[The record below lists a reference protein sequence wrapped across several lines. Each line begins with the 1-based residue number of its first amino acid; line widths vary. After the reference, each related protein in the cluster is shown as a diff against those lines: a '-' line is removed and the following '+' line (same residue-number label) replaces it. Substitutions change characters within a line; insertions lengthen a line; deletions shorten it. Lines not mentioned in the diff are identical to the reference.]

1 MDAFA
6 PRRPEE
12 AARWLSVLVLLA
24 GALLVVV
31 TPLTAELSP
40 LVLSVSAVCAT
51 FCVVLVVF
59 VHRGWRPGAV
69 PWLLCMLASAGL
81 ILASNLVT
89 RDASAAG
96 QLYFLLPAVASA
108 AQLRPRGAW
117 LVAGACSAADLVL
130 VLSLLEPPTSLVDWG
145 SLTLFTAIFVALLSR
160 AADRQEALERDLR
173 RQAAID
179 PVTGLLTRRVLDEAL
194 SSALRSGSDP
204 VAPSPGT
211 VLVIAD
217 LDHFKGVNDT
227 HGHPVG
233 DAALSHVGRLLVEAA
248 GAGAVVSRL
257 GGDELA
263 VLLPGTDPVSGLR
276 CGERVVAAVRAT
288 PLELPDGASLPLT
301 VSVGV
306 AHSPVDAPDV
316 ESLYRAAD
324 AALYE
329 AKRGG
334 RDRVAVARRPAPR
347 GDVASRSGAPVVVAG
362 S

>member
-1 MDAFA
+1 VDAFA

-24 GALLVVV
+24 AVLLVVV
-31 TPLTAELSP
+31 TPLTAELTP
-40 LVLSVSAVCAT
+40 P
-51 FCVVLVVF
+51 VLVVTGVCAAF
-59 VHRGWRPGAV
+59 CAALVVQVRRGWCPGPL
-69 PWLLCMLASAGL
+69 PWLLCMLASTGL

-89 RDASAAG
+89 RDASAAA
-96 QLYFLLPAVASA
+96 QLYFLLPALAAA
-108 AQLRPRGAW
+108 AQLRPPGAW
-117 LVAGACSAADLVL
+117 VVAASCSAGELVL
-130 VLSLLEPPTSLVDWG
+130 VLSLLEPPTSLVDWV
-145 SLTLFTAIFVALLSR
+145 SLTVFMTIFVGLLSR
-160 AADRQEALERDLR
+160 AADRQEALTDDLR

-194 SSALRSGSDP
+194 STALRSSTDP

-217 LDHFKGVNDT
+217 LDRFKAVNDG

-233 DAALSHVGRLLVEAA
+233 DAALSHVGRILVESA
-248 GAGAVVSRL
+248 GPGAVVSRL

-263 VLLPGTDPVSGLR
+263 VLLPGASPLTGLL
-276 CGERVVAAVRAT
+276 CGERVVDAVRTT
-288 PLELPDGASLPLT
+288 PLRLPDGGLLPLT

-334 RDRVAVARRPAPR
+334 RDRVAVARRAGGPLLGPR
-347 GDVASRSGAPVVVAG
+347 S
-362 S
+362 

>member
-24 GALLVVV
+24 AVLLVVV

-40 LVLSVSAVCAT
+40 LVLAVTAACAA
-51 FCVVLVVF
+51 FCVGLVVLVR
-59 VHRGWRPGAV
+59 RGWRPGAL
-69 PWLLCMLASAGL
+69 PWLLCMLGSSGL

-108 AQLRPRGAW
+108 AQLRPLGAW
-117 LVAGACSAADLVL
+117 LVAGACSAAELVL
-130 VLSLLEPPTSLVDWG
+130 VLSLLEPPASLVDWA
-145 SLTLFTAIFVALLSR
+145 SLTVFTAIFVALLSR
-160 AADRQEALERDLR
+160 AADRQEALLEVLR

-194 SSALRSGSDP
+194 STALRSGADP
-204 VAPSPGT
+204 TAPCPGT
-211 VLVIAD
+211 VLIIAD
-217 LDHFKGVNDT
+217 LDHFKSVNDA

-233 DAALSHVGRLLVEAA
+233 DAALSHVGRLLVGAA
-248 GAGAVVSRL
+248 GAEAVVSRL

-263 VLLPGTDPVSGLR
+263 VLLPGATPLTGLL
-276 CGERVVAAVRAT
+276 CSERAVEAVRST
-288 PLELPDGASLPLT
+288 PLELPDGGTLSLT
-301 VSVGV
+301 VSIGV

-334 RDRVAVARRPAPR
+334 RDQVAVAGRT
-347 GDVASRSGAPVVVAG
+347 GGPVL
-362 S
+362 SPSS